1 MPQVSFLKP
10 PAYQNGHA
18 GNSDPLDEQKFLVD
32 TINQIEQSP
41 DWSSTA
47 IVIAYDDSDGWYDH
61 QMGPIIRQ
69 SLDAADN
76 LNGPGKCGSLTTAP
90 AQNDRC
96 GVGPRTPLLVIS
108 PYARQSFVDNTFTEQ
123 ASITQFIEDNWDL
136 GRVGNQSADAA
147 AGTLDNAFDFSS
159 NASRAPAVI
168 LDDKTGEVDQV
179 IGSHSGGSSGGG
191 GSGSGGSG
199 NQGGN
204 GNQGGGGNQGGHGNP
219 GGSGSGSG
227 SGSGHGSSTGSGHG
241 SSSGSSHGSSG
252 SSHGSKP
259 SKVTCHQSSSHRTI
273 TLDCVS
279 SSNAPTVI
287 RVRVFQGKHLV
298 RNQAARVRSHHVR
311 FTLRLGHAAKAGRYT
326 IRLSVDTGGHVAA
339 ITRYVRIA

>member
-1 MPQVSFLKP
+1 M
-10 PAYQNGHA
+10 
-18 GNSDPLDEQKFLVD
+18 
-32 TINQIEQSP
+32 
-41 DWSSTA
+41 
-47 IVIAYDDSDGWYDH
+47 
-61 QMGPIIRQ
+61 
-69 SLDAADN
+69 
-76 LNGPGKCGSLTTAP
+76 
-90 AQNDRC
+90 
-96 GVGPRTPLLVIS
+96 
-108 PYARQSFVDNTFTEQ
+108 DNTFTEQ

-179 IGSHSGGSSGGG
+179 IGSHSVDRPAAVAPAAVAPATRAATETRWRR
-191 GSGSGGSG
+191 
-199 NQGGN
+199 QP
-204 GNQGGGGNQGGHGNP
+204 GGHGNP

-273 TLDCVS
+273 TLTAS
-279 SSNAPTVI
+279 
-287 RVRVFQGKHLV
+287 R
-298 RNQAARVRSHHVR
+298 AR
-311 FTLRLGHAAKAGRYT
+311 TLRR
-326 IRLSVDTGGHVAA
+326 
-339 ITRYVRIA
+339 